1 MKLNNN
7 AAECLSIYLKFILG
21 FVELDQLVQNLLW
34 GKHIQNM
41 VN

>member
-7 AAECLSIYLKFILG
+7 AAEYLSIDIKFILG
-21 FVELDQLVQNLLW
+21 FVELGQLVQNLIW
-34 GKHIQNM
+34 GKHIQSM